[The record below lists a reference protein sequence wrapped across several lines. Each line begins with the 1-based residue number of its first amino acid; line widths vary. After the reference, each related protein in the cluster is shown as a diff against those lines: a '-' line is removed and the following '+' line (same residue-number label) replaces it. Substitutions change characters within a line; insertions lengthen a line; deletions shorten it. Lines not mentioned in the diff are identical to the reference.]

1 MLVMTNNNVVV
12 NIIKDAFEYKKVEN
26 EQYVTCD
33 KADAQAIFVASMNMY
48 ILFDQNSGL
57 YEMDEISEEI
67 TPYKYCYTSE
77 EGFYENPDYVE
88 PPKPVEVR
96 VSDLETST
104 TTHEELQIETE
115 LEIDYRLSM
124 IELGLV

>member
-12 NIIKDAFEYKKVEN
+12 NIIKDTFEYKKVEN
-26 EQYVTCD
+26 EQYVTCE
-33 KADAQAIFVASMNMY
+33 KANAQAVFIPSMNMY
-48 ILFDQNSGL
+48 MLINTSDSLI
-57 YEMDEISEEI
+57 EMDSISEGI
-67 TPYKYCYTSE
+67 VPYKYCYTSGD
-77 EGFYENPDYVE
+77 GFYENPDYVE

-96 VSDLETST
+96 VSELETST

>member
-12 NIIKDAFEYKKVEN
+12 NIIKDTFEYKKVEN
-26 EQYVTCD
+26 EQYVTCE
-33 KADAQAIFVASMNMY
+33 KANAQAVFIPSMNMY
-48 ILFDQNSGL
+48 MLINTSDSLI
-57 YEMDEISEEI
+57 EMDSISEEVI
-67 TPYKYCYTSE
+67 PYKYCYTSE

-96 VSDLETST
+96 VNDLEEST
-104 TTHEELQIETE
+104 TTHAELQVETE